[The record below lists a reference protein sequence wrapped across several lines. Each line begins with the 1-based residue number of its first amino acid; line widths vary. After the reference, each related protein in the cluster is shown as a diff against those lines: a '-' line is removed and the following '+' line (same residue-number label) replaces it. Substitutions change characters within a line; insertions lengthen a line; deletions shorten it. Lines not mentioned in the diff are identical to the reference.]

1 MLTRI
6 PFLCNTGNTMARS
19 TAVLSISVPQ
29 NMMSE
34 ITKWSK
40 LERKSKTELIQEA
53 IKWYRRWKF
62 NKNWAYIRKRGEETR
77 KKFNLKT
84 EDDLYE
90 FIHGD

>member
-1 MLTRI
+1 
-6 PFLCNTGNTMARS
+6 MARN

-29 NMMSE
+29 DMMVS
-34 ITKWSK
+34 ITKWAK
-40 LERKSKTELIQEA
+40 LERKTKTEVIKEA
-53 IKWYRRWKF
+53 ISWYRKWKF
-62 NKNWAYIRKRGEETR
+62 NKDWAYLRKQGEETR